1 MKDDQLHLPERGVPI
16 RSVSR
21 SIAVLQAINSRGS
34 LSMMEISQLANL
46 PYPTTYRLVQTLMY
60 EGLVECE
67 PARRHYRPTALVQ
80 TLAHGFQGDS
90 RLVKA
95 ARAHIVDLTRHL
107 NWPITL
113 STHVG
118 HSMVI
123 RDSTHAMSALTFN
136 EYHPGYASPMLESA
150 AGLAYL
156 AALPK
161 EQLESLIEGMK
172 RLPNQR
178 WMYVIDL
185 IERGGLLEEIRE
197 RRFAAR
203 DYNQFTRNPG
213 KTSSIAM
220 VVMDG
225 ERPAGAISLAF
236 FSSAMK
242 MQEALAAFVGPM
254 LQAADMIA
262 AALAEDSGETA

>member
-67 PARRHYRPTALVQ
+67 PSRRHYRPTALVQ

-95 ARAHIVDLTRHL
+95 ARAHIVDLTRHV

-113 STHVG
+113 STRVG

-123 RDSTHAMSALTFN
+123 RDSTHAISALTFN

-156 AALPK
+156 SALPQD
-161 EQLESLIEGMK
+161 ELDALIEGMK

-178 WMYVIDL
+178 WLYVIEL
-185 IERGGLLEEIRE
+185 IERGGLLEEIRS
-197 RRFAAR
+197 RRLAAR
-203 DYNQFTRNPG
+203 NFNQFTRNPG
-213 KTSSIAM
+213 KTSSLATVI
-220 VVMDG
+220 MDG
-225 ERPAGAISLAF
+225 DRPAGAISLAF

-242 MQEALAAFVGPM
+242 MPQALANFAAPM
-254 LQAADMIA
+254 LQTADMISVT
-262 AALAEDSGETA
+262 LTHEDSDAA